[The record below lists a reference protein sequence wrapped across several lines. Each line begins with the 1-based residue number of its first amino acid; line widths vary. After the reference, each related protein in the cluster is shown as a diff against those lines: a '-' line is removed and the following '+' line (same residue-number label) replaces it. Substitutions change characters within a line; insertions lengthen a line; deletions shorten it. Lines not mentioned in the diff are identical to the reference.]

1 MTSREFSYEQTRKP
15 SLVDRIGVFLSNR
28 DVIEFVKKQKP
39 KRIADL
45 GCGYNATLLQA
56 LRPFCDHLLGVD
68 LATNQSI
75 EGVELLDRR
84 IEKDLSF
91 LEDESVDFIVI
102 NSVLEHLQFP
112 EEVLAEIYRSLSPGG
127 SVFIN
132 VPNWRGKT
140 FLEFSAFK
148 LGLSPAEEM
157 NDHKM
162 YYDKRDLWPLIVR
175 GGFRPQDIKLS
186 SHKFGLN
193 TKAYA
198 RK

>member
-15 SLVDRIGVFLSNR
+15 SLVDKLGVLLSNR
-28 DVIEFVKKQKP
+28 DIVDFVKKYKP
-39 KRIADL
+39 ARIVDL
-45 GCGYNATLLQA
+45 GCGFNATLLQE
-56 LRPFCDHLLGVD
+56 LRPYCNDLLGVD
-68 LATNQSI
+68 VDTNKDV
-75 EGVELLDRR
+75 EGIQLLDQH
-84 IEKDLSF
+84 IDKELPF
-91 LEDESVDFIVI
+91 LADASVDFIVI
-102 NSVLEHLQFP
+102 NSVLEHLDYP
-112 EEVLAEIYRSLSPGG
+112 DAVLAEIYRSLKPGG
-127 SVFIN
+127 WLFVN

-148 LGLSPAEEM
+148 LGLSPADEM

-175 GGFRPQDIKLS
+175 AGFRPQDIKLS
-186 SHKFGLN
+186 SHKLGLN

>member
-1 MTSREFSYEQTRKP
+1 MTSRESSYEQTRQP
-15 SLVDRIGVFLSNR
+15 SPVDRVGVYLSNR
-28 DVIEFVKKQKP
+28 NIVNFVKKHKP
-39 KRIADL
+39 NRIVDL
-45 GCGYNATLLQA
+45 GCGYNATLLQE
-56 LRPFCDHLLGVD
+56 LRPYCDSLLGVD
-68 LATNQSI
+68 LATNKNI
-75 EGVELLDRR
+75 DGIELLDRR
-84 IEKDLSF
+84 IDKDLPF
-91 LEDESVDFIVI
+91 LADESVDFVVV

-112 EEVLAEIYRSLSPGG
+112 EQILVEIYRSLMFGG
-127 SVFIN
+127 WVFVN

-162 YYDKRDLWPLIVR
+162 YYDKRDLWPLLVR
-175 GGFRPQDIKLS
+175 AGFRPQDIKLS
-186 SHKFGLN
+186 SHKLGMN

>member
-1 MTSREFSYEQTRKP
+1 MTSRESSYEQTRQP
-15 SLVDRIGVFLSNR
+15 SPVDRVGVYLSNR
-28 DVIEFVKKQKP
+28 NIVNFVKKHKP
-39 KRIADL
+39 NRIVDL
-45 GCGYNATLLQA
+45 GCGYNATLLQE
-56 LRPFCDHLLGVD
+56 LRPYCDSLLGVD
-68 LATNQSI
+68 LATNKNI
-75 EGVELLDRR
+75 DGIELLDRR
-84 IEKDLSF
+84 IDKDLPF
-91 LEDESVDFIVI
+91 LADESVDFVVV

-112 EEVLAEIYRSLSPGG
+112 EQILVEIYRSLMVGG
-127 SVFIN
+127 WVFVN

-162 YYDKRDLWPLIVR
+162 YYDKRDLWPLLVR
-175 GGFRPQDIKLS
+175 AGFRPQDIKLS
-186 SHKFGLN
+186 SHKLGMN